1 MTGESEDGLIAGRY
15 RRLAHIGAGG
25 MARVYLAQDEKL
37 GRKVAVKRLHS
48 DSPDDAAGRFEREA
62 RLGASL
68 NHPNLV
74 SVYDI
79 ETEPES
85 VLIIMEYVEGQTLRD
100 LLLDGPLGIEQAI
113 SVVRDIGAALDH
125 AHAQGVVHRDVKP
138 ANILIRRDGVAKLA
152 DLGIAKAAE
161 STQLTHSG
169 MVVGTASYMAP
180 EQLDGSSAGSATDVY
195 ALAAVMYEA
204 LGGEKARD
212 GATPVEIAHQVATD
226 PTPDLRREWE
236 NAPAGAAEVL
246 KCGMSRDPS
255 DRPASAGRLAR
266 QLEEGLRAGAT
277 AATAALDNEDRTAAM
292 PVTAPA
298 RPAPPRRPT
307 PAPARSAPAAGA
319 PAAKNRRRLP
329 VWLPLAALLAVLAV
343 VAIAVLASGGD
354 DPESSKSAD
363 SGGAAT
369 EKPQT
374 EPQTTEEQPAEPAP
388 EEQPAESAPE
398 EQPAETGGGN
408 DPAEGARLDAEAY
421 GLIQRGNYEAAVPIA
436 RRAVAS
442 FPEGDT
448 STNYAFALFNL
459 GTALNRSGN
468 PDEAIPLF
476 EKRLSF
482 SDNQRDVVEA
492 ELADAREKAG

>member
-1 MTGESEDGLIAGRY
+1 MTEEPEEGLIAGRY
-15 RRLAHIGAGG
+15 RRLGHIGAG

-48 DSPDDAAGRFEREA
+48 DSPADAAGRFEREA

-85 VLIIMEYVEGQTLRD
+85 VLIVMEYVEGQTLRD
-100 LLLDGPLGIEQAI
+100 LLADGPLGIEQAI
-113 SVVRDIGAALDH
+113 SVARDIGAALDH

-180 EQLDGSSAGSATDVY
+180 EQLDGSSAGLATDVY

-212 GATPVEIAHQVATD
+212 GSTPVEIAHQVATD

-236 NAPAGAAEVL
+236 NAPAGAADVL
-246 KCGMSRDPS
+246 KRGMARDPAE
-255 DRPASAGRLAR
+255 RPESAGRLAR
-266 QLEEGLRAGAT
+266 DLEEGLRGGAT
-277 AATAALDNEDRTAAM
+277 AATAALANEDRTEAM

-298 RPAPPRRPT
+298 RPATPKRRTPP
-307 PAPARSAPAAGA
+307 PARSAPAVAA
-319 PAAKNRRRLP
+319 PAARNRRRLP
-329 VWLPLAALLAVLAV
+329 VWIPLAALLAVLAV
-343 VAIAVLASGGD
+343 VAIAVLASGGEN
-354 DPESSKSAD
+354 PAPSNSAD
-363 SGGAAT
+363 SGGGAT
-369 EKPQT
+369 EEQPAEPQQT
-374 EPQTTEEQPAEPAP
+374 EDQPAEPQATEEQPAEPAP
-388 EEQPAESAPE
+388 EEQPAE
-398 EQPAETGGGN
+398 TGGT
-408 DPAEGARLDAEAY
+408 DPARGADLDAEAY
-421 GLIQRGNYEAAVPIA
+421 GLIQQGNYEAAVPIA

-442 FPEGDT
+442 FPENDT

-492 ELADAREKAG
+492 ELADARRKAG

>member
-1 MTGESEDGLIAGRY
+1 
-15 RRLAHIGAGG
+15 

-48 DSPDDAAGRFEREA
+48 DSPADAAGRFEREA

-85 VLIIMEYVEGQTLRD
+85 VLIVMEYVEGQTLRD
-100 LLLDGPLGIEQAI
+100 LLSDGPLGIEQAI

-180 EQLDGSSAGSATDVY
+180 EQLDGSSAGPATDVY

-212 GATPVEIAHQVATD
+212 GATPVEIAHQVATN

-246 KCGMSRDPS
+246 KRGMARDPAE
-255 DRPASAGRLAR
+255 RPESAGRLAR
-266 QLEEGLRAGAT
+266 DLEEGLRGGAT
-277 AATAALDNEDRTAAM
+277 AATAALADEDRTAAM
-292 PVTAPA
+292 PATAPS
-298 RPAPPRRPT
+298 RPVPPRRPT
-307 PAPARSAPAAGA
+307 PPPARSTPAAAAPATTH
-319 PAAKNRRRLP
+319 RRRLP
-329 VWLPLAALLAVLAV
+329 VWLPLVALLAVLAV

-354 DPESSKSAD
+354 DPAPRNSAD
-363 SGGAAT
+363 GGGSAREEQPRQQPA
-369 EKPQT
+369 
-374 EPQTTEEQPAEPAP
+374 EPQATEEQPAEPAP
-388 EEQPAESAPE
+388 EEQPAE
-398 EQPAETGGGN
+398 TGGGT
-408 DPAEGARLDAEAY
+408 DPAEGARLSDQAY
-421 GLIQRGNYEAAVPIA
+421 GLIQQGRYEEAVPIA
-436 RRAVAS
+436 RRGVAS
-442 FPEGDT
+442 FPEDDT
-448 STNYAFALFNL
+448 SLPYAFALFNL

-482 SDNQRDVVEA
+482 SDNQRDVVET
-492 ELADAREKAG
+492 ELADARKKAG

>member
-1 MTGESEDGLIAGRY
+1 
-15 RRLAHIGAGG
+15 

-48 DSPDDAAGRFEREA
+48 DSPADAAGRFEREA

-85 VLIIMEYVEGQTLRD
+85 VLIVMEYVEGQTLRD
-100 LLLDGPLGIEQAI
+100 LISDGPLGIEQAI
-113 SVVRDIGAALDH
+113 SVVRDVGAALDH
-125 AHAQGVVHRDVKP
+125 AHSQGVVHRDVKP

-180 EQLDGSSAGSATDVY
+180 EQLDGSSAGPATDVY

-212 GATPVEIAHQVATD
+212 GSTPVEIAHQVATD
-226 PTPDLRREWE
+226 PVPDLRREWE
-236 NAPAGAAEVL
+236 NAPAGAADVL
-246 KCGMSRDPS
+246 KRGMAREPE
-255 DRPASAGRLAR
+255 DRPGSAGQLAR
-266 QLEEGLRAGAT
+266 QLEEGLRAGPT
-277 AATAALDNEDRTAAM
+277 AATAVVDDHGDDRTAAM
-292 PVTAPA
+292 PATAPA
-298 RPAPPRRPT
+298 RRAPVSPPRR
-307 PAPARSAPAAGA
+307 APAAA
-319 PAAKNRRRLP
+319 PKRAAAAGSPGRGRSGWIP
-329 VWLPLAALLAVLAV
+329 VVALLAVAAVAAV
-343 VAIAVLASGGD
+343 VLLAGGGD
-354 DPESSKSAD
+354 DPPSNERSAD
-363 SGGAAT
+363 SGSANA
-369 EKPQT
+369 KPKEP
-374 EPQTTEEQPAEPAP
+374 EPQPAEQQPTEQEPKPTPTEEQPEP
-388 EEQPAESAPE
+388 EQPAD
-398 EQPAETGGGN
+398 TGAT
-408 DPAEGARLDAEAY
+408 DPAEGARLDGQAY
-421 GLIQRGNYEAAVPIA
+421 RLIQQGDYESAIPIA

-442 FPEGDT
+442 FPEDDT

-476 EKRLSF
+476 EKRLGF

-492 ELADAREKAG
+492 ELADARKRAGG

>member
-1 MTGESEDGLIAGRY
+1 
-15 RRLAHIGAGG
+15 

-79 ETEPES
+79 DTEPES
-85 VLIIMEYVEGQTLRD
+85 VLIVMEYVDGQTLRE
-100 LLLDGPLGIEQAI
+100 LIADGPLGIEQAI
-113 SVVRDIGAALDH
+113 SIVRDIGAALDH

-161 STQLTHSG
+161 STQLTSTG

-180 EQLDGSSAGSATDVY
+180 EQLDGSSAGPATDVY

-212 GATPVEIAHQVATD
+212 GTTPVEIAHQVATD
-226 PTPDLRREWE
+226 PAPDLRREWE

-246 KCGMSRDPS
+246 KRGMARDPAE
-255 DRPASAGRLAR
+255 RPESAGRLAR
-266 QLEEGLRAGAT
+266 DLEEGLRGGAT
-277 AATAALDNEDRTAAM
+277 AATAALADEDRTEALPA
-292 PVTAPA
+292 TAPPRPVPPPPRRTPA
-298 RPAPPRRPT
+298 PSRPAPAV
-307 PAPARSAPAAGA
+307 PAQASRGRGMPAW
-319 PAAKNRRRLP
+319 LP
-329 VWLPLAALLAVLAV
+329 VAALLAILAI

-354 DPESSKSAD
+354 PEPQQSAD
-363 SGGAAT
+363 GGGSAEQPGEQPEGQA
-369 EKPQT
+369 T
-374 EPQTTEEQPAEPAP
+374 EPQATEEQPAEPAP
-388 EEQPAESAPE
+388 EEPPAD
-398 EQPAETGGGN
+398 TGGGT
-408 DPAEGARLDAEAY
+408 DAAEGARLDAQAFE
-421 GLIQRGNYEAAVPIA
+421 LIKQGDYAGAVPIA

-442 FPEGDT
+442 FPEDDT
-448 STNYAFALFNL
+448 SANHAYALFNL

-468 PDEAIPLF
+468 PDEAIPYL

-482 SDNQRDVVEA
+482 SNDRREVVEA
-492 ELADAREKAG
+492 ELADARKNAG